1 MMLVLIRSVATLNE
15 VGRLR
20 ELHWTSSSHGL
31 RELRPNEINP
41 FARPNMLWFEAAF
54 AWDGIVPYVV
64 MTPEERQ
71 IQCTNNGKERER
83 FKGMEGNP

>member
-1 MMLVLIRSVATLNE
+1 MLVLIRSVATLNE

-41 FARPNMLWFEAAF
+41 FALPNMLWFEETF

-64 MTPEERQ
+64 MFFHERQTGQEER
-71 IQCTNNGKERER
+71 NGEYNQKE
-83 FKGMEGNP
+83 PI